1 MALQEYFV
9 EPIDHKTAKPFVEQ
23 WHYSKSTNGL
33 KISYC
38 FGLFRIG
45 HFLPELVGVAIY
57 GLPAMSNQ
65 AKSWNPTNP
74 LMLLELRRLCCVD
87 DTPRNTESFF
97 ISRTLK
103 WLKKNTDIEVI
114 ISYADTNHGH
124 VGTIY
129 KASNFKLVG
138 QSAGGVVLMVDGKQY
153 HDRTLRNPKPYARKI
168 RERFLNKDPNVFL
181 IKRLPKNIYLYKL

>member
-1 MALQEYFV
+1 MALEEYFV
-9 EPIDHKTAKPFVEQ
+9 EVVDYRTAKPFVEA

-38 FGLFRIG
+38 FGLFRAG
-45 HFLPELVGVAIY
+45 EFLPELVGVAMY
-57 GLPAMSNQ
+57 GLPAMNNQ
-65 AKSWNPTNP
+65 AKSWNPDNP
-74 LMLLELRRLCCVD
+74 SGVLELRRLCCID
-87 DTPRNTESFF
+87 DTPKNAESFF

-124 VGTIY
+124 AGTIY
-129 KASNFKLVG
+129 KASNFQFVG
-138 QSAGGVVLMVDGKQY
+138 QTSSGVILMVDGKQY

-181 IKRLPKNIYLYKL
+181 VKRQPKNIYLYKL